1 MQFNAKVYV
10 SLKPTVNDPQGVTIQ
25 SALKSLGFEGFSDVR
40 AGKYFTLR
48 VEAADAAAAG
58 KQTDEACQKLLANP
72 VIEQYQYELEQA

>member
-25 SALKSLGFEGFSDVR
+25 NALKSLGFEGLADVR

-48 VEAADAAAAG
+48 VEAADAAKAG
-58 KQTDEACQKLLANP
+58 KQVEEACQKLLANP